1 MGERSVSAWCL
12 RAVGSAV
19 QRKKR
24 RQVID
29 LLGKEEGYKSWAE
42 EEESALLSLR
52 PSISR
57 LSLHEPKLNVQGIE

>member
-1 MGERSVSAWCL
+1 M
-12 RAVGSAV
+12 
-19 QRKKR
+19 
-24 RQVID
+24 ID
-29 LLGKEEGYKSWAE
+29 LLGKEEGYKSLAE